1 MSRPDNQVNE
11 LHLRDPKPGDFWHE
25 HFCPYHIVL
34 AVTPV
39 GVVIAD
45 KTRPDG
51 DSHYTF
57 DLESA
62 REITHEEHAKAV
74 RYSSGNGFAAD
85 VVPVRAALSVRE
97 WKSAGS
103 KYIAIAEQKAAP
115 HAGEALMD
123 TNKMRDISRE
133 QFEEWYSAIVCC
145 DIDVLRDSRTSEGG
159 EGFPY
164 RINGPDGEADFEVSE
179 PASIA
184 WLAWKAS
191 REAAVMELPGT
202 EWFGEYSQEAV
213 SVMRDGC
220 AEAIEAQGLK
230 VEVKP

>member
-1 MSRPDNQVNE
+1 MSKPDNQVNE

-25 HFCPYHIVL
+25 RFCPYHIVL
-34 AVTPV
+34 AVTPA

-97 WKSAGS
+97 WKAAGS
-103 KYIAIAEQKAAP
+103 KYIAVAEQKAAP
-115 HAGEALMD
+115 HAGAALMD

-133 QFEEWYSAIVCC
+133 QFEAK
-145 DIDVLRDSRTSEGG
+145 
-159 EGFPY
+159 FP
-164 RINGPDGEADFEVSE
+164 V
-179 PASIA
+179 PAGIA
-184 WLAWKAS
+184 WDERLGMYKVVDIWKLVSTLQIGEHNSRWEGWQAS
-191 REAAVMELPGT
+191 REAVVVELPGRK
-202 EWFGEYSQEAV
+202 GESTRGNGFNEAL
-213 SVMRDGC
+213 
-220 AEAIEAQGLK
+220 AECRAAIEAQR
-230 VEVKP
+230 VKCK

>member
-1 MSRPDNQVNE
+1 MSKPDNQINE

-25 HFCPYHIVL
+25 RFCPYHIVL
-34 AVTPV
+34 AVTPS

-85 VVPVRAALSVRE
+85 VIPVRAALSVRE
-97 WKSAGS
+97 WKAAGS
-103 KYIAIAEQKAAP
+103 KYITVAEQRAAS
-115 HAGEALMD
+115 HSGEALMD

-133 QFEEWYSAIVCC
+133 QFEEWC
-145 DIDVLRDSRTSEGG
+145 DLTCRSTRKDNCGNYESTMVDA
-159 EGFPY
+159 
-164 RINGPDGEADFEVSE
+164 DWEA
-179 PASIA
+179 
-184 WLAWKAS
+184 WRAS
-191 REAAVMELPGT
+191 REVVVVDLPDT
-202 EWFGEYSQEAV
+202 FDK
-213 SVMRDGC
+213 RDVQGLDYDKTV
-220 AEAIEAQGLK
+220 AAIEAQGLK
-230 VEVKP
+230 VAP